1 MLRNPF
7 RKQMERV
14 TDIRKVMEKVHM
26 VFFYI
31 KYHSHSR
38 EKVKKTIRVFTSFRN
53 EMLGVAD
60 ADVAA
65 DCF

>member
-1 MLRNPF
+1 
-7 RKQMERV
+7 
-14 TDIRKVMEKVHM
+14 M

>member
-1 MLRNPF
+1 
-7 RKQMERV
+7 
-14 TDIRKVMEKVHM
+14 M

-53 EMLGVAD
+53 EMLGVTD